1 MKMYI
6 FVCAFDDSGLDV
18 EVQGVYKSEEK
29 AIEGMMDY
37 FVDTCNYNEDDAKD
51 VVNELLIE
59 RYYEETGDDFDVQA
73 VYRLKV
79 VHIQFFKWNNE
90 IVGLSDSKTPTPYCK
105 YMYARE
111 DYLLNDRLNANGV

>member
-1 MKMYI
+1 MKIYI
-6 FVCAFDDSGLDV
+6 FVCAFDDCELDV

-37 FVDTCNYNEDDAKD
+37 FEHTCNYNEDDAKD

-73 VYRLKV
+73 VYRLEEV
-79 VHIQFFKWNNE
+79 YI
-90 IVGLSDSKTPTPYCK
+90 
-105 YMYARE
+105 
-111 DYLLNDRLNANGV
+111 

>member
-1 MKMYI
+1 MLK
-6 FVCAFDDSGLDV
+6 
-18 EVQGVYKSEEK
+18 YKACIKAKKK

-59 RYYEETGDDFDVQA
+59 RYYEETGDGFDVQA

-79 VHIQFFKWNNE
+79 VHI
-90 IVGLSDSKTPTPYCK
+90 
-105 YMYARE
+105 
-111 DYLLNDRLNANGV
+111 

>member
-59 RYYEETGDDFDVQA
+59 RYGSCVPNWSGDGA
-73 VYRLKV
+73 V
-79 VHIQFFKWNNE
+79 
-90 IVGLSDSKTPTPYCK
+90 
-105 YMYARE
+105 
-111 DYLLNDRLNANGV
+111 DRLNDSLRLSAAWIMYRVRLDVEVPLFTVLRLAEFDRHFCV

>member
-1 MKMYI
+1 MKIFI

-51 VVNELLIE
+51 VVNELLI
-59 RYYEETGDDFDVQA
+59 
-73 VYRLKV
+73 
-79 VHIQFFKWNNE
+79 
-90 IVGLSDSKTPTPYCK
+90 
-105 YMYARE
+105 
-111 DYLLNDRLNANGV
+111 

>member
-37 FVDTCNYNEDDAKD
+37 FENTCNYNDDDAKD
-51 VVNELLIE
+51 VVNELLKE

-73 VYRLKV
+73 VYRLEV
-79 VHIQFFKWNNE
+79 VHI
-90 IVGLSDSKTPTPYCK
+90 
-105 YMYARE
+105 
-111 DYLLNDRLNANGV
+111 

>member
-1 MKMYI
+1 MKIFI

-18 EVQGVYKSEEK
+18 EVQGVYKSEEN

-59 RYYEETGDDFDVQA
+59 RYYEETGDGFDVQA

-79 VHIQFFKWNNE
+79 VH
-90 IVGLSDSKTPTPYCK
+90 
-105 YMYARE
+105 M
-111 DYLLNDRLNANGV
+111 

>member
-37 FVDTCNYNEDDAKD
+37 FVDTCNYIADFSDGIAVLGFETI
-51 VVNELLIE
+51 ELLLWQL
-59 RYYEETGDDFDVQA
+59 FC
-73 VYRLKV
+73 
-79 VHIQFFKWNNE
+79 FFQIPSVMK
-90 IVGLSDSKTPTPYCK
+90 
-105 YMYARE
+105 
-111 DYLLNDRLNANGV
+111 

>member
-1 MKMYI
+1 MKIFI

-37 FVDTCNYNEDDAKD
+37 FVDTCNYIEDDAKD

-73 VYRLKV
+73 VYRLIV
-79 VHIQFFKWNNE
+79 VHI
-90 IVGLSDSKTPTPYCK
+90 
-105 YMYARE
+105 
-111 DYLLNDRLNANGV
+111 